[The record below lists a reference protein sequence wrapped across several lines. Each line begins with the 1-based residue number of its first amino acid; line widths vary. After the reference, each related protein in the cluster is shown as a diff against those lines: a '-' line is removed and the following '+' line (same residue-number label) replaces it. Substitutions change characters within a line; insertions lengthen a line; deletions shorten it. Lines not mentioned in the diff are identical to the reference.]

1 MTRRIDKTSVSLRIA
16 IGALCCSLLAAA
28 AAQAAETAFP
38 VKPIRIVTGQSG
50 GSPDMVSR
58 VLAQGL
64 APRLGEQVIVDNRPT
79 GNIPA
84 ELVSHATPDGYTL
97 LVTSNVLWIGPL
109 LQATPYDP
117 VKDFA
122 PVILATRAPNV
133 LVVHPSLPVRSVKE
147 LIAIAKAKPGELNYA
162 SSASGTSSHLAAELF
177 NYMARVKITR
187 ISYKGAGA
195 ATADLIT
202 GQVHLSFFTAT
213 SVMPHVRAGRL
224 RALAV
229 TSREP
234 FSVLPELPTVAASGL
249 PGYES
254 SSVYAVFAPARTA
267 EAIVT
272 KLNREIAAV
281 LNTQEANARFA
292 NIGAEVAM
300 SSPQQ
305 LAEAMSTE
313 TSTMRK
319 VIAAA
324 NLRAN

>member
-1 MTRRIDKTSVSLRIA
+1 MTYRIAKMLPILRIT
-16 IGALCCSLLAAA
+16 GAWCCLLFAA
-28 AAQAAETAFP
+28 TASQSADSTFP
-38 VKPIRIVTGQSG
+38 AKPVRIVTGQSG

-58 VLAQGL
+58 VLSQGL
-64 APRLGEQVIVDNRPT
+64 AARVSEQVIVDNRPT

-84 ELVSHATPDGYTL
+84 ELVSHAAPDGYTL

-109 LQATPYDP
+109 LQATSYDAG
-117 VKDFA
+117 KDFA
-122 PVILATRAPNV
+122 PVILAARAPNV
-133 LVVHPSLPVRSVKE
+133 LVVHPSLPARSVKE
-147 LIAIAKAKPGELNYA
+147 LIAIAKARPGELNYA

-187 ISYKGAGA
+187 IPYKGAGV
-195 ATADLIT
+195 ATNDLIT

-229 TSREP
+229 TSRTP
-234 FSVLPELPTVAASGL
+234 FNALPDLPTVAASGL

-254 SSVYAVFAPARTA
+254 SSIYAVFAPARTPD
-267 EAIVT
+267 AIVA

-281 LNTQEANARFA
+281 LNAQEVKTRFA
-292 NIGAEVAM
+292 NIGAEVAS
-300 SSPQQ
+300 SSPVH
-305 LAEAMSTE
+305 LAEAMRSE

-324 NLRAN
+324 NLRTD